1 MFNMWP
7 NIVVKVPMVVLVYCI
22 GKILSC
28 WSVGQ
33 QFYAS
38 TIWLGGHLGSVHRIP
53 SPNFSSPPTIVYS
66 SSELRLIRKTQPKQR
81 LDPVLWGRL
90 GDLGIRKRYRSKRG
104 GWKLYLPRL
113 TTGIPSPEELPPAPC
128 NLTSSNLRIPSVL
141 STNVRSLR
149 NKMDELQAVVD
160 VNNPDIVCITESW
173 LKPDIPD
180 STVRLSKYILFR
192 RDRPTHAGGVC
203 TYVNSDIPCL
213 RVSEFEFPEIE
224 SIWIKAR
231 PHRLSRL
238 VSMILIGTIYHPPV
252 SCQEDNLR
260 LLRHIQENVD
270 QFLRDHPEGLVL
282 VSGDFNPTST
292 GITELTTKRVTGLTQ
307 IIKVLTR
314 DTGTLDWCLTNR

>member
-7 NIVVKVPMVVLVYCI
+7 NIVDKVPMVVLVYCI

-38 TIWLGGHLGSVHRIP
+38 TTWLGGHLGSGHLLP
-53 SPNFSSPPTIVYS
+53 SPNCSSLPTIVYS
-66 SSELRLIRKTQPKQR
+66 SSELWLIRKIQPKQI
-81 LDPVLWGRL
+81 LDQVLWGRL
-90 GDLGIRKRYRSKRG
+90 GDLGIRKWYRSKRG
-104 GWKLYLPRL
+104 GWKLSVNLHRH

-128 NLTSSNLRIPSVL
+128 NLTSCNLGIPSVL

-203 TYVNSDIPCL
+203 AYVNSDIPSL
-213 RVSEFEFPEIE
+213 RISEFEFSEIK

-238 VSMILIGTIYHPPV
+238 VSMILII
-252 SCQEDNLR
+252 
-260 LLRHIQENVD
+260 LLIAAKK
-270 QFLRDHPEGLVL
+270 
-282 VSGDFNPTST
+282 
-292 GITELTTKRVTGLTQ
+292 IT
-307 IIKVLTR
+307 
-314 DTGTLDWCLTNR
+314 

>member
-1 MFNMWP
+1 
-7 NIVVKVPMVVLVYCI
+7 
-22 GKILSC
+22 
-28 WSVGQ
+28 
-33 QFYAS
+33 
-38 TIWLGGHLGSVHRIP
+38 
-53 SPNFSSPPTIVYS
+53 
-66 SSELRLIRKTQPKQR
+66 
-81 LDPVLWGRL
+81 
-90 GDLGIRKRYRSKRG
+90 
-104 GWKLYLPRL
+104 
-113 TTGIPSPEELPPAPC
+113 
-128 NLTSSNLRIPSVL
+128 
-141 STNVRSLR
+141 
-149 NKMDELQAVVD
+149 MDELQAVVD

-173 LKPDIPD
+173 LKPDIQD

-192 RDRPTHAGGVC
+192 RDRPTHAGGVYA
-203 TYVNSDIPCL
+203 YVNSDIPCL

-238 VSMILIGTIYHPPV
+238 VSMILIGTIYHPPD

-307 IIKVLTR
+307 IIKVLTK
-314 DTGTLDWCLTNR
+314 DTGTLDWCLTNRSKLMASPKQLPKLGKSDHYSVFIFPAQSPTVSKNTKKTIEKRDLRPSRLR